1 MRPSHDEAA
10 IGLPPPVHDG
20 SVAVEAAISRR
31 RSVRRFSPDA
41 LELAELS
48 QLLWAAQG
56 VTHFE
61 GYRAAPS
68 AGAIYPLEV
77 YVLVGRVGDLADGA
91 YRYVPRA
98 HQLNE
103 VLLGD
108 GWPLLWSTVLANRQ
122 VKESAAVLA
131 ITSSLDRLEAK
142 YGERAERY
150 ALVEVGHV
158 VQNVY
163 LQAVA
168 MDLATV
174 VVGSF
179 NDADVS
185 SIFGCSGT
193 ERPIVMMPV
202 GRPL

>member
-1 MRPSHDEAA
+1 MEAA
-10 IGLPPPVHDG
+10 IF
-20 SVAVEAAISRR
+20 RR
-31 RSVRRFSPDA
+31 RSVRRFSREA
-41 LELAELS
+41 LELSELS

-56 VTHFE
+56 ITHFE

-77 YVLVGRVGDLADGA
+77 YVLVGRVGDLASGA

-98 HQLNE
+98 HQLNQ

-108 GWPLLWSTVLANRQ
+108 GWSVLWSTVLANRQ
-122 VKESAAVLA
+122 VKESAAVLT
-131 ITSSLDRLEAK
+131 ITSNLDRLEAK

-179 NDADVS
+179 NDAEVS